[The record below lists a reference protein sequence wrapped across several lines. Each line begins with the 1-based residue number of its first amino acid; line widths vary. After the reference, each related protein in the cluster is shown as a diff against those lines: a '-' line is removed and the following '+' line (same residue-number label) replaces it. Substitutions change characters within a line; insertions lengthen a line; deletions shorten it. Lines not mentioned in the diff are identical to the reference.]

1 MRESLHE
8 PSDGPSREDEP
19 LRGSP
24 SGRPPAAARRARAL
38 GLGVGD
44 LPTGPHNALTDVPGV
59 RVGHTTLVR
68 PPRVHSGVTA
78 IVPDGVGPGSPLP
91 AGVFAGN
98 GYGKLLGTTQLA
110 ELGALETPVL
120 LTSTLSA
127 FRVADALVGWVL
139 ERPEGAG
146 VRSLNPVV
154 GECNDGLLSDIRSRP
169 VRAEHVRAALD
180 SACGG
185 PVAEGC
191 VGAGTGMTALGFKAG
206 IGTSSRRV
214 SLAAGREVTLGVLV
228 QANFGG
234 TLRVSGRTVT
244 PADVGV
250 PTQDPPPTTGEAPA
264 ADPART
270 GDAVPVGDAVPA
282 AAPEEGSCMVVV
294 ATDAPLDA
302 RQLTRLARR
311 AVYGLARAGAA
322 YGHGSG
328 DYGLA
333 FGTRPLG
340 APAGPSV
347 VADGLLDPLFVA
359 VLDAVEESVL
369 NSLLTATTTTGPHG
383 HTRHPLPAAPLL
395 ALLRARQG
403 RPAQAGS

>member
-1 MRESLHE
+1 MPAPAPVPD
-8 PSDGPSREDEP
+8 PS
-19 LRGSP
+19 
-24 SGRPPAAARRARAL
+24 PAAAPRRAREL
-38 GLGVGD
+38 GIVVGD
-44 LPTGPHNALTDVPGV
+44 LPTGRYNALTDVPGI
-59 RVGHTTLVR
+59 RVGHTTLVD

-78 IVPDGVGPGSPLP
+78 IVPEGVGPERPLP

-98 GYGKLLGTTQLA
+98 GYGKLLGTTQIA
-110 ELGALETPVL
+110 ELGAIETPVL

-127 FRVADALVGWVL
+127 FRVADALVGWML

-169 VRAEHVRAALD
+169 VREEHVRAALNGA
-180 SACGG
+180 SGG

-191 VGAGTGMTALGFKAG
+191 VGAGTGLTALGFKAG

-214 SLAAGREVTLGVLV
+214 RPAGREAALGVLV

-234 TLRVSGRTVT
+234 TLRVLGRTVT
-244 PADVGV
+244 PADVGIPAV
-250 PTQDPPPTTGEAPA
+250 DPGAQD
-264 ADPART
+264 
-270 GDAVPVGDAVPA
+270 
-282 AAPEEGSCMVVV
+282 GSCMVVV

-311 AVYGLARAGAA
+311 AVFGLARAGAS

-340 APAGPSV
+340 APAGPAVLS
-347 VADGLLDPLFVA
+347 DGDLDPLFAA
-359 VLDAVEESVL
+359 VLDAVEEAVL
-369 NSLLTATTTTGPHG
+369 DSLLTATTTTGPYG
-383 HTRHPLPAAPLL
+383 DTRHPLPAAPLL
-395 ALLRARQG
+395 ALL
-403 RPAQAGS
+403 GSAVV

>member
-1 MRESLHE
+1 MPES
-8 PSDGPSREDEP
+8 PRP
-19 LRGSP
+19 L
-24 SGRPPAAARRARAL
+24 PAAPAVPRRAREL
-38 GLGVGD
+38 GLGTGD
-44 LPTGPHNALTDVPGV
+44 LPTGTHNAITDVPGI
-59 RVGHTTLVR
+59 RVGHTTLIR

-78 IVPDGVGPGSPLP
+78 IVPEGVGPGRPLP

-98 GYGKLLGTTQLA
+98 GYGKLLGTTQIA

-127 FRVADALVGWVL
+127 FRVADVLVGWIL
-139 ERPEGAG
+139 ERPEGAEA
-146 VRSLNPVV
+146 RSVNPVV

-169 VRAEHVRAALD
+169 VREEHVRAALD
-180 SACGG
+180 TASAG
-185 PVAEGC
+185 PVTEGS

-214 SLAAGREVTLGVLV
+214 PLAGLEVTLGVLV

-234 TLRVSGRTVT
+234 TLRVGGRTVT

-250 PTQDPPPTTGEAPA
+250 LTEDSGS
-264 ADPART
+264 
-270 GDAVPVGDAVPA
+270 G
-282 AAPEEGSCMVVV
+282 PETGSCMIVV

-311 AVYGLARAGAA
+311 AVYALARVGAG

-333 FGTRPLG
+333 LGTRPLG
-340 APAGPSV
+340 TPAGPAV
-347 VADGLLDPLFVA
+347 VPDAGLDALFGA
-359 VLDAVEESVL
+359 VLDAVEEAVL
-369 NSLLTATTTTGPHG
+369 NSLLTATQVTGPRG
-383 HTRHPLPAAPLL
+383 HTRCPLPAAPLL
-395 ALLRARQG
+395 ALLG
-403 RPAQAGS
+403 

>member
-1 MRESLHE
+1 MPTSPGPE
-8 PSDGPSREDEP
+8 PITPTAPSR
-19 LRGSP
+19 
-24 SGRPPAAARRARAL
+24 ARQL
-38 GLGVGD
+38 GLGVGH
-44 LPTGPHNALTDVPGV
+44 LPTGTHNALTDVPGI
-59 RVGHTTLVR
+59 RVGHTTLIR

-78 IVPDGVGPGSPLP
+78 IVPEGVGPDSPLP

-98 GYGKLLGTTQLA
+98 GYGKLLGTTQIA

-127 FRVADALVGWVL
+127 FRVADALVGWIL
-139 ERPEGAG
+139 ERPEGAAA
-146 VRSLNPVV
+146 RSVNPVV

-169 VRAEHVRAALD
+169 VREEHVRAALD
-180 SACGG
+180 SASAG
-185 PVAEGC
+185 PVAEGS

-214 SLAAGREVTLGVLV
+214 PVAGREVTLGVLV

-234 TLRVSGRTVT
+234 TLRVSGRAVA
-244 PADVGV
+244 PVDVGV
-250 PTQDPPPTTGEAPA
+250 PTEDSGPPG
-264 ADPART
+264 
-270 GDAVPVGDAVPA
+270 
-282 AAPEEGSCMVVV
+282 PETGSCMIVT

-311 AVYGLARAGAA
+311 SVYALARVGAG

-340 APAGPSV
+340 TPAGPTV
-347 VADGLLDPLFVA
+347 VPDAGLDLLFGA
-359 VLDAVEESVL
+359 VLDAVEEAVL
-369 NSLLTATTTTGPHG
+369 NSLLTATAVTGPCG
-383 HTRHPLPAAPLL
+383 HTRYPLPSASLL
-395 ALLRARQG
+395 ALLG
-403 RPAQAGS
+403 

>member
-1 MRESLHE
+1 MRAQD
-8 PSDGPSREDEP
+8 PN
-19 LRGSP
+19 SP
-24 SGRPPAAARRARAL
+24 PTARDRARAV
-38 GLGVGD
+38 GLAVGE

-59 RVGHTTLVR
+59 RVGHTTLIR

-91 AGVFAGN
+91 AGMFAGN
-98 GYGKLLGTTQLA
+98 GYGKLIGATQIA

-127 FRVADALVGWVL
+127 FRVADALVGWIL
-139 ERPEGAG
+139 ERPGNAE
-146 VRSLNPVV
+146 VRSVNPVV

-169 VRAEHVRAALD
+169 VREEHVRAALD
-180 SACGG
+180 AASYG

-191 VGAGTGMTALGFKAG
+191 VGGGTGLTALGFKAG

-214 SLAAGREVTLGVLV
+214 PLAGRENTLGVLV

-234 TLRVSGRTVT
+234 TLRVRGRTVT
-244 PADVGV
+244 PADVGL
-250 PTQDPPPTTGEAPA
+250 PPSGP
-264 ADPART
+264 
-270 GDAVPVGDAVPA
+270 
-282 AAPEEGSCMVVV
+282 APETGSCMVVA

-311 AVYGLARAGAA
+311 AVYALARVGAG

-333 FGTRPLG
+333 FATRPLG
-340 APAGPSV
+340 TPAGP
-347 VADGLLDPLFVA
+347 AMIRDDDLDPLFTA
-359 VLDAVEESVL
+359 VLDAVEEAVL
-369 NSLLTATTTTGPHG
+369 NALLTATTTTGPRG
-383 HTRHPLPAAPLL
+383 HTRHRLPAAPLL
-395 ALLRARQG
+395 ALLQGDGARDGEQ
-403 RPAQAGS
+403 PGS

>member
-1 MRESLHE
+1 MRDSLPE
-8 PSDGPSREDEP
+8 PS
-19 LRGSP
+19 
-24 SGRPPAAARRARAL
+24 PPPVARRAREL
-38 GLGVGD
+38 GLAVGD
-44 LPTGPHNALTDVPGV
+44 LPTGAHNALTDVPGV
-59 RVGHTTLVR
+59 RVGHTTLVL

-78 IVPDGVGPGSPLP
+78 IVPDGVCPDSPLP

-169 VRAEHVRAALD
+169 VREEHVRAALD

-185 PVAEGC
+185 RVAEGC

-214 SLAAGREVTLGVLV
+214 PLAGREVTLGVLV

-234 TLRVSGRTVT
+234 TLRVSGREVT
-244 PADVGV
+244 PADVGI
-250 PTQDPPPTTGEAPA
+250 PATEPDLGLDTGTGTGTGTEA
-264 ADPART
+264 
-270 GDAVPVGDAVPA
+270 
-282 AAPEEGSCMVVV
+282 GSCMVVV

-311 AVYGLARAGAA
+311 AVYGLARVGAA

-333 FGTRPLG
+333 FGIRSLG
-340 APAGPSV
+340 MPAGPAV
-347 VADGLLDPLFVA
+347 VPDDRLDPLFVA

-369 NSLLTATTTTGPHG
+369 NALLTATTTTGPYG
-383 HTRHPLPAAPLL
+383 HTRHPLPAGPLL
-395 ALLRARQG
+395 TLLGEGAPG
-403 RPAQAGS
+403 AAGGFSGTRPP

>member
-1 MRESLHE
+1 MVLAMHVPDPDPPRS
-8 PSDGPSREDEP
+8 
-19 LRGSP
+19 SP
-24 SGRPPAAARRARAL
+24 TALRAREL
-38 GLGVGD
+38 GLVVGD
-44 LPTGPHNALTDVPGV
+44 LPTGVHNALTDVPGI
-59 RVGHTTLVR
+59 RVGHTTLIR

-78 IVPDGVGPGSPLP
+78 IVPDGVGPDSPLP
-91 AGVFAGN
+91 AGVFTGN
-98 GYGKLLGTTQLA
+98 GYGKLLGTTQIA

-120 LTSTLSA
+120 LTSTLCA
-127 FRVADALVGWVL
+127 FRAADALVGWML
-139 ERPEGAG
+139 ERPDGASAG
-146 VRSLNPVV
+146 SLNPVV

-169 VRAEHVRAALD
+169 VHEEHVRAALD
-180 SACGG
+180 TASGG

-191 VGAGTGMTALGFKAG
+191 VGAGTGTSALGFKAG

-214 SLAAGREVTLGVLV
+214 PFADREVTLGVLV

-234 TLRVSGRTVT
+234 TLRVRGRTVT

-250 PTQDPPPTTGEAPA
+250 PS
-264 ADPART
+264 ADP
-270 GDAVPVGDAVPA
+270 G
-282 AAPEEGSCMVVV
+282 PETGSCMVVA

-311 AVYGLARAGAA
+311 AVYGLARVGAA

-340 APAGPSV
+340 TPAGPAV
-347 VADGLLDPLFVA
+347 VPDEGLDPLFTA
-359 VLDAVEESVL
+359 VLDAVEEAVL
-369 NSLLTATTTTGPHG
+369 NSLLTATTTTGPRG

-395 ALLRARQG
+395 ALSG
-403 RPAQAGS
+403 

>member
-1 MRESLHE
+1 MRESLSE
-8 PSDGPSREDEP
+8 PP
-19 LRGSP
+19 
-24 SGRPPAAARRARAL
+24 PPAAARRAHEL
-38 GLGVGD
+38 GLSVGG
-44 LPTGPHNALTDVPGV
+44 LPTGTHNALTDVPGV

-68 PPRVHSGVTA
+68 PPLVHSGVTA

-139 ERPEGAG
+139 ERPEGASA
-146 VRSLNPVV
+146 RSLNPVV

-169 VRAEHVRAALD
+169 VREEHVRAALD
-180 SACGG
+180 TACGG
-185 PVAEGC
+185 PVAEGS

-214 SLAAGREVTLGVLV
+214 PLAGREVTLGVLV

-234 TLRVSGRTVT
+234 TLRVSGRVVT

-250 PTQDPPPTTGEAPA
+250 PTTDPDVGPNTYSDNGPEATREA
-264 ADPART
+264 
-270 GDAVPVGDAVPA
+270 
-282 AAPEEGSCMVVV
+282 GSCMIVV

-311 AVYGLARAGAA
+311 AVFGLARAGAA

-333 FGTRPLG
+333 FGTSPLG
-340 APAGPSV
+340 TPAGPAV
-347 VADGLLDPLFVA
+347 VPDDRLDPLFVA
-359 VLDAVEESVL
+359 VLDAVEEAVL
-369 NSLLTATTTTGPHG
+369 NSLLTATTTTGPYG
-383 HTRHPLPAAPLL
+383 HTRRPLPAAPLL
-395 ALLRARQG
+395 ALLNRRDPGA
-403 RPAQAGS
+403 AGSLSGTRSP

>member
-1 MRESLHE
+1 MPESPRPVPLVPAE
-8 PSDGPSREDEP
+8 P
-19 LRGSP
+19 
-24 SGRPPAAARRARAL
+24 RRAREL
-38 GLGVGD
+38 GLGAGE
-44 LPTGPHNALTDVPGV
+44 LPTGTHNAITDVPGI
-59 RVGHTTLVR
+59 RVGHTTLIR
-68 PPRVHSGVTA
+68 PPHVHSGVTA
-78 IVPDGVGPGSPLP
+78 ILPEGVSPASPLP

-98 GYGKLLGTTQLA
+98 GYGKLLGTTQIA

-139 ERPEGAG
+139 ERPEGADA
-146 VRSLNPVV
+146 RSVNPVV

-169 VRAEHVRAALD
+169 VREEHVRAALD
-180 SACGG
+180 TASAG
-185 PVAEGC
+185 PVAEGS

-214 SLAAGREVTLGVLV
+214 PLGGRETTLGVLV
-228 QANFGG
+228 QANFAG
-234 TLRVSGRTVT
+234 TLRVRGRTVT

-250 PTQDPPPTTGEAPA
+250 PAEESDSG
-264 ADPART
+264 
-270 GDAVPVGDAVPA
+270 
-282 AAPEEGSCMVVV
+282 PETGSCMVVV

-311 AVYGLARAGAA
+311 GVYALARVGAG

-340 APAGPSV
+340 APAGPAV
-347 VADGLLDPLFVA
+347 VPDAGLDVLFGG
-359 VLDAVEESVL
+359 VLDAVEEAVL
-369 NSLLTATTTTGPHG
+369 NSLLTATRVTGPRG
-383 HTRHPLPAAPLL
+383 HTRWPLPAA
-395 ALLRARQG
+395 ALLSLLG
-403 RPAQAGS
+403 

>member
-1 MRESLHE
+1 MRESLH
-8 PSDGPSREDEP
+8 DPSRASLSET
-19 LRGSP
+19 
-24 SGRPPAAARRARAL
+24 PPPTAARRARAL

-44 LPTGPHNALTDVPGV
+44 LPTGAHNALTDVPGV

-139 ERPEGAG
+139 ERPEGAKA
-146 VRSLNPVV
+146 RSLNPVV

-169 VRAEHVRAALD
+169 VRAEHVWAALD

-191 VGAGTGMTALGFKAG
+191 VGAGTGTAALGFKAG

-214 SLAAGREVTLGVLV
+214 PLTAGREVTLGVLV

-250 PTQDPPPTTGEAPA
+250 PTADPVPATAPGEA
-264 ADPART
+264 
-270 GDAVPVGDAVPA
+270 
-282 AAPEEGSCMVVV
+282 GSCMVVV

-340 APAGPSV
+340 TPAGPAV
-347 VADGLLDPLFVA
+347 VADDRLDPLFVA

-369 NSLLTATTTTGPHG
+369 DSLLTATTTTGPYG

-395 ALLRARQG
+395 ALLDRGA
-403 RPAQAGS
+403 PDAAGGPGGTRSP

>member
-1 MRESLHE
+1 MHV
-8 PSDGPSREDEP
+8 PVG
-19 LRGSP
+19 GSP
-24 SGRPPAAARRARAL
+24 PSSAAVPRRAREL
-38 GLGVGD
+38 GIVVGD
-44 LPTGPHNALTDVPGV
+44 LPTGRHNALTDVPGV

-78 IVPDGVGPGSPLP
+78 IVPEGVGPAGALP

-98 GYGKLLGTTQLA
+98 GYGKLLGTTQIA

-127 FRVADALVGWVL
+127 FRVADALVGWIL

-146 VRSLNPVV
+146 ARSVNPVV

-169 VRAEHVRAALD
+169 VREEHVRAALE
-180 SACGG
+180 SASAG

-214 SLAAGREVTLGVLV
+214 RPAGREATVGVLV

-234 TLRVSGRTVT
+234 TLRVLGRTVT

-250 PTQDPPPTTGEAPA
+250 PT
-264 ADPART
+264 ADP
-270 GDAVPVGDAVPA
+270 GPQD
-282 AAPEEGSCMVVV
+282 GSCMVVV

-311 AVYGLARAGAA
+311 AVFGLARVGAA

-328 DYGLA
+328 DYGIA

-340 APAGPSV
+340 TPAGPAV
-347 VADGLLDPLFVA
+347 VRDDLLDPVFVA
-359 VLDAVEESVL
+359 VLDAVEEAVL
-369 NSLLTATTTTGPHG
+369 NSLLTATTTTGPG
-383 HTRHPLPAAPLL
+383 GDTRYPLPAEPLL
-395 ALLRARQG
+395 ALLG
-403 RPAQAGS
+403 

>member
-1 MRESLHE
+1 MRESLPE
-8 PSDGPSREDEP
+8 PSPSV
-19 LRGSP
+19 S
-24 SGRPPAAARRARAL
+24 ARRAREL
-38 GLGVGD
+38 GLSVGD

-139 ERPEGAG
+139 ERPEGAAA
-146 VRSLNPVV
+146 RSLNPVV

-169 VRAEHVRAALD
+169 VREEHVRAALD
-180 SACGG
+180 TACGG
-185 PVAEGC
+185 PVAEGS
-191 VGAGTGMTALGFKAG
+191 VGAGTGMAALGFKAG

-214 SLAAGREVTLGVLV
+214 PLAGEEVTLGVLV

-250 PTQDPPPTTGEAPA
+250 PA
-264 ADPART
+264 ADPGSST
-270 GDAVPVGDAVPA
+270 S
-282 AAPEEGSCMVVV
+282 AAPEAGSCMVVV

-311 AVYGLARAGAA
+311 AVYGLARVGAA

-340 APAGPSV
+340 TPAGPSV
-347 VADGLLDPLFVA
+347 VPDDRLDLLFVA
-359 VLDAVEESVL
+359 VLDAVEEAVL
-369 NSLLTATTTTGPHG
+369 NSLLTATTTTGPYG

-395 ALLRARQG
+395 ALLGREDPGAAGGSQARSRATGPWGPASGPATRGSAG
-403 RPAQAGS
+403 RGA